1 MVPARLVE
9 AFSSIRD
16 PRVERTRV
24 HGLVDVLVVALLAVI
39 NGATGW
45 ADMELFG
52 KGRLPWLRTF
62 LKLPGGIPSEDTFR
76 RVFEAIDPKA
86 FGDAM
91 ALIIADLVRD
101 LDGKVVAIDGKTMR
115 GSFDR
120 RRGISALHVVSAWV
134 SDLGISLGQISV
146 EDKSNEITAIPELIK
161 TLNLSGATITI
172 DAMGCQKAIAETIIE
187 AKADYILSIKD
198 NHPKL
203 HASAE
208 VAFNPA
214 PGNEQTSVIDDE
226 HESAG
231 DARGKNEHGRAER
244 RRVRV
249 TRSIDWIEGIEAWKG
264 AKCLVEVKR
273 TRTIAEKTSVEFA
286 YYITSLDLGAKE
298 LGARIRSHWAVENSL
313 HWVLD
318 VTYGEDKSRV
328 RDRNGAA
335 NLNALRKLSASLLR
349 RTPAFKSKSI
359 AQRRKLAGWVP
370 DYVFEVLRAILG
382 E

>member
-76 RVFEAIDPKA
+76 RVFQAIDPKA

-161 TLNLSGATITI
+161 TLNVSGATITI

-214 PGNEQTSVIDDE
+214 PGNEQTSVIDDQ
-226 HESAG
+226 HETVG

-264 AKCLVEVKR
+264 AKCLIEVER
-273 TRTIAEKTSVEFA
+273 TRTIAEKTSVELA